1 LLARAARRRKG
12 VARPPTIAPPISPV
26 DMPCPPHWALSSSV
40 AVLPPITTDDGE
52 ATEDG
57 DEVDDDDEPLR
68 PFRRSFRR
76 LLPVVDDVLFMDT
89 LV

>member
-1 LLARAARRRKG
+1 
-12 VARPPTIAPPISPV
+12 
-26 DMPCPPHWALSSSV
+26 LSSSV

-57 DEVDDDDEPLR
+57 DEDELLR

-89 LV
+89 LFYIGETIRLGPWSRVS

>member
-1 LLARAARRRKG
+1 
-12 VARPPTIAPPISPV
+12 
-26 DMPCPPHWALSSSV
+26 LSSSV